1 MLHVLVVI
9 SSMVGPDKIVHDSL
23 LLNREN
29 EGISTGLVG
38 CGMELKVKEGLDI
51 LEIRKRDGYPTK

>member
-1 MLHVLVVI
+1 
-9 SSMVGPDKIVHDSL
+9 MVGPDKIVHDSL